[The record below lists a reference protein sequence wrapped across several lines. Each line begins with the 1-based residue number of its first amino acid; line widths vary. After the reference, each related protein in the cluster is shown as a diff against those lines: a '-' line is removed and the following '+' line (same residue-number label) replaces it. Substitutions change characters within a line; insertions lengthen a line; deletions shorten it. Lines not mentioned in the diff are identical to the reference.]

1 MPAATNGAGATRAT
15 PSVAWQKR
23 LSIFAAAGGDAVRNS
38 SWQCPRAAHSKK
50 SLSTSVITAA
60 GLDVVKRGDT
70 RQGRGPRLQPKGL
83 AAVQNDCSDAAARP
97 VRHGA
102 SLDARMQCRWQDQPW
117 GAGNTAARAS
127 AIVGPAVA
135 TRRSTPCEN
144 GGANRR

>member
-15 PSVAWQKR
+15 PGVAWQKR
-23 LSIFAAAGGDAVRNS
+23 LSIFAAAGGDAVRSS

-97 VRHGA
+97 VRHGPA
-102 SLDARMQCRWQDQPW
+102 WTPECNV
-117 GAGNTAARAS
+117 AGRIS
-127 AIVGPAVA
+127 HVA
-135 TRRSTPCEN
+135 PGTRLHAHRP
-144 GGANRR
+144 